1 MIAEEVP
8 DAVGEAAPP
17 HSASVDADESTAAE
31 TAGTPDDETAFA
43 LRLPEFEGP
52 LDLLLHLIEREE
64 LDVTAVSLLAVT
76 EQYLAHLRAADRIDL
91 GRLAEFIAIGARLLL
106 LKSRALLPREPG
118 DEEAGAADDDAD
130 ALVVAL
136 REYRRFRELAEELR
150 ARGEAGRSYR
160 REAAPPEVPL
170 PSGLAGV
177 PLEALTEAFREVLE
191 RVEEGQAALPTL
203 QRERVRLRDRVE
215 LLAARLESQSRLS
228 FRGLLE
234 HASSRLQVVV
244 DFLAVLE
251 LIKVG
256 FLEATQPSAFG
267 DIELVRRSDAA
278 PLVLG
283 ELAVDLPGP

>member
-1 MIAEEVP
+1 MSEERAGGAA
-8 DAVGEAAPP
+8 DEAAPP
-17 HSASVDADESTAAE
+17 PIPSGIDASTAVLAE
-31 TAGTPDDETAFA
+31 EPGFA
-43 LRLPEFEGP
+43 LRLPAFEGP

-91 GRLAEFIAIGARLLL
+91 GRLADFIAIGARLLL

-118 DEEAGAADDDAD
+118 EEGDTGAAGDDAE
-130 ALVVAL
+130 ALVAAL

-150 ARGEAGRSYR
+150 AQGEAGRSYR
-160 REAAPPEVPL
+160 REAAPPAVPL
-170 PSGLAGV
+170 GSGLDGV
-177 PLEALTEAFREVLE
+177 PLEALTAAFRGVLDRIAE
-191 RVEEGQAALPTL
+191 AQAAAAPPLA
-203 QRERVRLRDRVE
+203 RERVRLRDRIE
-215 LLAARLESQSRLS
+215 LLAARLEADPSLS
-228 FRGLLE
+228 FRRVLE

-256 FLEATQPSAFG
+256 FLEATQPDAFG
-267 DIELVRRSDAA
+267 DIALVRRPGAA

-283 ELAVDLPGP
+283 ELATDLPGA